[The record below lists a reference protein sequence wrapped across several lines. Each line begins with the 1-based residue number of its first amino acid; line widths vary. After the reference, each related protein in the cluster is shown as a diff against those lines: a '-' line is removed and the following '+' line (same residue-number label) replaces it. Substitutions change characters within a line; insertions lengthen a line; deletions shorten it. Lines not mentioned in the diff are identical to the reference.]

1 MSDVKPVSGRRR
13 AVKNRPRAV
22 RSGMSVCLALA
33 VIYSFGHPGSTPLTS
48 GVGVTGAVTS
58 GLDSSSGTILAQ
70 GSGLTMEAGLPHT
83 GYVGA
88 QVLGQPSQ
96 TFPFG
101 TTDSLVPGRELPGQA
116 ASGRSTEGSGTSIA
130 GMNGG
135 AERPDKGMLI
145 SPLQFLSPSSP
156 FGVRTSPITGQ
167 NNEFHSGQDF
177 AAPCG
182 TRVFSADA
190 GIVRAVGWHPWG
202 GGNRV
207 EVDHGNGL
215 VTTYNHLEGIA
226 VKTGDRVGAGQV
238 IATIGTSGLST
249 GCHLHFE
256 TILDGEHTDPAAW
269 KLIPVEN
276 SGPADMPA
284 LVNYTPGTNG
294 SKDGNTAWVAYLAS
308 AEAIHPVA
316 VNSPPRVDADMAAQ
330 GPRSSTRTTTA
341 GGNQSTGPGKPSSS
355 ISVAATPSPSPS
367 GTKSTTT
374 SPKPKTPAPGTS
386 SPTPTTS
393 TTPPPPK
400 ASGDTE
406 SAPSTPTPPALTAT
420 DPAPAPP
427 VADPTPTPP
436 VTDTTPTPPV
446 NEPTPPVTDTTPAPP
461 PVVTAPEPAPVVV
474 VPDPTPAPGVTDP
487 TPAVPAPVPTI
498 SVTNPLEACDPAV
511 DPEAIVVDPV
521 TGEPV
526 LDPVTG
532 KPIKASE
539 LCASASATAS
549 ASASTAAGAT
559 GTEPAREVDPALVP
573 AP

>member
-13 AVKNRPRAV
+13 TVKNRPRAV

-48 GVGVTGAVTS
+48 GVGATGAVTS
-58 GLDSSSGTILAQ
+58 GLEGSSGTLLAQ
-70 GSGLTMEAGLPHT
+70 GTGLTMDAGLPHT

-101 TTDSLVPGRELPGQA
+101 TTDSLVPGRDLPGPA
-116 ASGRSTEGSGTSIA
+116 APGGSTGQSTA
-130 GMNGG
+130 GVAGLTGG
-135 AERPDKGMLI
+135 MERPGKGMLI

-156 FGVRTSPITGQ
+156 FGLRTSPITGEHD
-167 NNEFHSGQDF
+167 EFHSGQDF

-190 GIVRAVGWHPWG
+190 GVVRAVGWHPWG

-207 EVDHGNGL
+207 ELDHGNGL

-256 TILDGEHTDPAAW
+256 TILDGEHTDPSAW

-284 LVNYTPGTNG
+284 LVNYTPGTG
-294 SKDGNTAWVAYLAS
+294 GGKDGNTAWVAYLAS

-316 VNSPPRVDADMAAQ
+316 VKSPSRVDADMAAQ

-341 GGNQSTGPGKPSSS
+341 SSGNRSTASGKPSSS

-374 SPKPKTPAPGTS
+374 SPTPKTSAPGTS
-386 SPTPTTS
+386 SSTPATTPT
-393 TTPPPPK
+393 PPPK
-400 ASGDTE
+400 APGSTE
-406 SAPSTPTPPALTAT
+406 STPSTPTPPASTPT
-420 DPAPAPP
+420 NPAPP

-446 NEPTPPVTDTTPAPP
+446 NESAPP
-461 PVVTAPEPAPVVV
+461 PVVAAPDPAPVVV
-474 VPDPTPAPGVTDP
+474 VPDPTPAPSVSEPVPTPNPVVPDP
-487 TPAVPAPVPTI
+487 DPAVPAPVPTI
-498 SVTNPLEACDPAV
+498 SVTDPLEACDPAV

-521 TGEPV
+521 TREQV
-526 LDPVTG
+526 LDPVTDE
-532 KPIKASE
+532 PVKASE
-539 LCASASATAS
+539 LCASASAS
-549 ASASTAAGAT
+549 ASASTAADAT
-559 GTEPAREVDPALVP
+559 GTEPAREPDPALVP